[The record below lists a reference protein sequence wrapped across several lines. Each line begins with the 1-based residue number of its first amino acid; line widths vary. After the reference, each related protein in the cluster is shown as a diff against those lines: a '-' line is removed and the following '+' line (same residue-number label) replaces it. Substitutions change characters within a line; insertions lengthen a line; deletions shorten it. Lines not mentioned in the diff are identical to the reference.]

1 MKTKINITKAEYG
14 AKNNFIDITS
24 KFKELFLNDNCIKL
38 LKGTNLNDL
47 FTDPCFLNE
56 KIIKINVLVNNKK
69 VTFCDYESDNML
81 LNNIIINEETMNKYD
96 DIYTVYMHNCKNEFR
111 LFCLNYLSYIRGI
124 NLPKFCAKSN
134 YESVLIEYRS
144 FPHTEFLIR
153 NNIIKLGEKWCH
165 TVICG
170 NLNYDYMVRICSM
183 ISNKI
188 QVIKTN
194 YDNLTPSEYS
204 QLLSSLE
211 FWKLLDGEKILIYQE
226 DSIIFKNNINDF
238 LKWDYIGAPW
248 PKNNNDN
255 VSRVGNGGLSLRTKS
270 VMMEIINRI
279 DIKNTKINSS
289 TFEYT
294 KLTHSNV
301 IPEDVYFSKN
311 MEDLKI
317 GLLADVESASSFSTE
332 AILNT
337 ESFGGHN
344 FWLNDWNWKDR
355 VLKNNIIQ
363 FKQNFNLSI
372 IEHRGGWKS
381 ILKTL
386 QTNNFYNDNSE
397 YDFFDI
403 IELKF
408 MWNED
413 INFVC
418 KNKWAGIIHCTHETP
433 EFLNS
438 SNIKN
443 LFYNKC
449 FIESL
454 NNCKF
459 IITFNNYI
467 TNFLKDKLVELNT
480 NVAIYTLK
488 HPVDTENIILFDY
501 NNFISN
507 NNKKLLQI
515 GQQLRKMSS
524 IYLLNVKNFEKI
536 WLTGTRKFNKCEE
549 LLKKEI
555 EFLKIDKKNL
565 KDSVLMQYTNTF
577 QEYDELLSKNI
588 VFIDLFDAAANNTIL
603 ECIIRNTP
611 IIVNKLSPIIDY
623 LGEDYPLYFNHLNE
637 VPELLINEKI
647 LAAHNYLTKINKDE
661 LSIDLFA
668 KKLMEIGYSHFS
680 N

>member
-14 AKNNFIDITS
+14 ANNNFIDITS
-24 KFKELFLNDNCIKL
+24 KLKELFLNDNCIKL

-47 FTDPCFLNE
+47 FTDPCILNE
-56 KIIKINVLVNNKK
+56 KIIKIDVVVNNKK
-69 VTFCDYESDNML
+69 VTFYDYESDNML
-81 LNNIIINEETMNKYD
+81 LNNIIIDEKTMSKY
-96 DIYTVYMHNCKNEFR
+96 DIYTSYMHNCKNEFR
-111 LFCLNYLSYIRGI
+111 LLCLNYLNYIRSI

-153 NNIIKLGEKWCH
+153 NNILKLGENWCH
-165 TVICG
+165 TVVCG

-183 ISNKI
+183 ISNNI

-194 YDNLTPSEYS
+194 YDNLSPSEYS
-204 QLLSSLE
+204 QFLSSAE
-211 FWKLLDGEKILIYQE
+211 FWNLLHGEKILIYQE

-238 LKWDYIGAPW
+238 LSWDYIGAPW
-248 PKNNNDN
+248 PDDNNDN
-255 VSRVGNGGLSLRTKS
+255 DARVGNGGLSLRTKS
-270 VMMEIINRI
+270 VMMEIINRV

-289 TFEYT
+289 TFEYA
-294 KLTHSNV
+294 KLTQSNV

-317 GLLADVESASSFSTE
+317 GLLADKQSASNFSTE

-337 ESFGGHN
+337 DSFGGHN

-355 VLKNNIIQ
+355 ILKNNIIQ
-363 FKQNFNLSI
+363 FKPNFDLSI

-386 QTNNFYNDNSE
+386 QTNNFYNNNSE
-397 YDFFDI
+397 YEFFDM

-408 MWNED
+408 MWND
-413 INFVC
+413 DKNFIC
-418 KNKWAGIIHCTHETP
+418 KNKWAGIIHCTPETP
-433 EFLNS
+433 DFLNS
-438 SNIKN
+438 SNINN

-467 TNFLKDKLVELNT
+467 TNFLKDKFVELNT
-480 NVAIYTLK
+480 NVAVYTLK

-501 NNFISN
+501 NNFIAN

-524 IYLLNVKNFEKI
+524 IYLLDSNNFEKI
-536 WLTGTRKFNKCEE
+536 WLTGTKNFNKCEE
-549 LLKKEI
+549 LLNKEI
-555 EFLKIDKKNL
+555 EFLNIDKKKL
-565 KDSVLMQYTNTF
+565 KSSVLMHYTNTF

-623 LGEDYPLYFNHLNE
+623 LGEDYPLYFNELNE
-637 VPELLINEKI
+637 VPDLLINEKI
-647 LAAHNYLTKINKDE
+647 LDAHNYLTKINKDE
-661 LSIDLFA
+661 LSIDLFT
-668 KKLMEIGYSHFS
+668 KKIMEIGYTHFS

>member
-14 AKNNFIDITS
+14 ANNNFIDITS
-24 KFKELFLNDNCIKL
+24 KLKELFLNDNCIKL

-47 FTDPCFLNE
+47 FTDPCILNE
-56 KIIKINVLVNNKK
+56 KMIKIDVLVNNKK
-69 VTFCDYESDNML
+69 ITFYDYESDNML
-81 LNNIIINEETMNKYD
+81 LNNIVIDEKTMNKYD
-96 DIYTVYMHNCKNEFR
+96 IYTSYMHNCKNEFR
-111 LFCLNYLSYIRGI
+111 LLCLNYLNYIRSI
-124 NLPKFCAKSN
+124 NLPKFCAKSD
-134 YESVLIEYRS
+134 YESVLIECRS

-153 NNIIKLGEKWCH
+153 NNILKLGEKWCH
-165 TVICG
+165 TVVCG

-183 ISNKI
+183 ISNNI

-204 QLLSSLE
+204 EFLSSAE
-211 FWKLLDGEKILIYQE
+211 FWNLLHGEKILIYQE

-238 LKWDYIGAPW
+238 LGWDYIGAPW
-248 PKNNNDN
+248 PDDNNDN
-255 VSRVGNGGLSLRTKS
+255 DACVGNGGLSLRTKS
-270 VMMEIINRI
+270 VMMEIINRV
-279 DIKNTKINSS
+279 DIKNTKINSC

-294 KLTHSNV
+294 KLTQSTV

-317 GLLADVESASSFSTE
+317 GLLADKQSASNFSTE

-337 ESFGGHN
+337 DSFGGHN

-363 FKQNFNLSI
+363 FKPNFNLSI

-381 ILKTL
+381 ILQRL
-386 QTNNFYNDNSE
+386 QINNFYNDNSE
-397 YDFFDI
+397 YEFFDM

-413 INFVC
+413 KNFVC
-418 KNKWAGIIHCTHETP
+418 KNKWAGIIHCTPETP
-433 EFLNS
+433 DFLNS
-438 SNIKN
+438 SNINN

-467 TNFLKDKLVELNT
+467 TNFLKDKFVELNT
-480 NVAIYTLK
+480 NVAVYTLK
-488 HPVDTENIILFDY
+488 HPVDSENIILFDY
-501 NNFISN
+501 NNFIAN

-524 IYLLNVKNFEKI
+524 IYLLDANNFEKI
-536 WLTGTRKFNKCEE
+536 WLTGTKNFNKCEE
-549 LLKKEI
+549 LLNKEI
-555 EFLKIDKKNL
+555 EFLNIDKKNL
-565 KDSVLMQYTNTF
+565 KGSVLMHYTNTF

-623 LGEDYPLYFNHLNE
+623 LGEDYPLYFNELNE
-637 VPELLINEKI
+637 VPDLLINEKI
-647 LAAHNYLTKINKDE
+647 LDAHNYLTKINKDE
-661 LSIDLFA
+661 LSIDLFT
-668 KKLMEIGYSHFS
+668 KKIMEIGYVHFS